1 MRKGNLKGEKGRPI
15 VSIGLLAM
23 NCAKKAVPIEMQFAI
38 LSWVGSGTHVL
49 FGGAYWR
56 HLVNTNKPP
65 VCSLGSRYF
74 DHLLSFFH
82 LETQW

>member
-49 FGGAYWR
+49 FGGCILA
-56 HLVNTNKPP
+56 PP
-65 VCSLGSRYF
+65 GEYEQTARVQPWVKIL
-74 DHLLSFFH
+74 
-82 LETQW
+82 